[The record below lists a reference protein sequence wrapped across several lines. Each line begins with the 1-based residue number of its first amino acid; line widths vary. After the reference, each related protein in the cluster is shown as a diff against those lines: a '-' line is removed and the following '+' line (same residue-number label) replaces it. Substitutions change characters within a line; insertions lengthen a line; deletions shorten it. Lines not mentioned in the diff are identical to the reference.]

1 MNNVIF
7 VSYAAGKYK
16 ENIKWNSFFVKHFI
30 RPKYYSFYTD
40 EDLKKDSIYELNRLV
55 FDSKV
60 GAGYWAWK
68 PWCILKEMKKAKE
81 GDIIIY
87 QDCGKGLRYKNF
99 LKPQALIEYTLK
111 NGVFPGVLVPE
122 HGNNKEWTHE
132 SCFINMECL
141 GGEYYYT
148 PQVEA
153 VISAWVVNSDNKK
166 ILADWLR
173 YCLDVRVVSDN
184 YICEHS
190 SFATKGHR
198 YDQSILTNLVVKN
211 NLSPLNHNIEGL
223 HLFKSL
229 SFLNLFISQ
238 NTFFGRMKFKI
249 LYLAVKII
257 RFTRHLIM
265 RIKKLFSII
274 SVNYKNQVGPWF

>member
-1 MNNVIF
+1 MTNVIF
-7 VSYAAGKYK
+7 VSYAAGKYI

-40 EDLKKDSIYELNRLV
+40 KDLKKDSIYESNRLI
-55 FDSKV
+55 FDNKV

-68 PWCILKEMKKAKE
+68 PWCILKEMEKANE

-99 LKPQALIEYTLK
+99 LKPRALIEYTLK
-111 NGVFPGVLVPE
+111 NEVFPGVLVPE
-122 HGNNKEWTHE
+122 HGKNKEWTHE
-132 SCFINMECL
+132 SCFINMECS
-141 GGEYYYT
+141 GDEYYST

-153 VISAWVVNSDNKK
+153 VISAWVVNSSNKK

-173 YCLDVRVVSDN
+173 YCLDVRVISDK
-184 YICEHS
+184 YICKDS

-211 NLSPLNHNIEGL
+211 KLLPLTHNIVGV

-229 SFLNLFISQ
+229 SFLNLFMSQ
-238 NTFFGRMKFKI
+238 STSSGRIQFKFI
-249 LYLAVKII
+249 YLSVKII
-257 RFTRHLIM
+257 RLIRSSIM
-265 RIKKLFSII
+265 RIRNVI
-274 SVNYKNQVGPWF
+274 